1 MNLRN
6 LDRVEPTDNSIED
19 GRMPMELSEALASL
33 NCEDGA
39 HWTKSGKPD
48 LNVLKEMVGRTV
60 RRSEDGGLT
69 RTAARRV
76 DDLQQSSDEDATTA
90 ADDRVMSS
98 EVSLPATLNLN
109 SAETLRQALIDAI
122 SGSGGAF
129 VDGSRVIRV
138 DTPCLQVLLAAGRD
152 VEADGRTFS
161 LCNPSDQ
168 LRSAFEDIGMSAELD
183 RWRQT

>member
-1 MNLRN
+1 
-6 LDRVEPTDNSIED
+6 
-19 GRMPMELSEALASL
+19 MPMELIEALAAL
-33 NCEDGA
+33 NCDDDA
-39 HWTKSGKPD
+39 HWTKFGKPN
-48 LNVLKEMVGRTV
+48 LKILKEMVGRPV

-76 DDLQQSSDEDATTA
+76 DDLQQSSNEDATTA
-90 ADDRVMSS
+90 DNDRVMSS
-98 EVSLPATLNLN
+98 EIQLPATLNLN
-109 SAETLRQALIDAI
+109 TAETLKEALIDAI
-122 SGSGGAF
+122 SSSGGAF
-129 VDGSRVIRV
+129 VGGSQVNRV

-152 VEADGRTFS
+152 VEADGRTFA